1 VDVLPQGEM
10 LCSKY
15 SVPTTDTGF
24 SAYEYPQQNL
34 WQQQFAKAEENEQ
47 NRHRN
52 QCVRTGTRTFI

>member
-1 VDVLPQGEM
+1 M